1 MLIIMQVIGYSRG
14 QHLLSKI
21 GFPGRPDPELNPRER
36 PLGVA
41 TITTLSYARKHNLP
55 VFTGTLHRMSQTTAK
70 SNPRVRLV
78 SVSAEDAGQRID
90 NFLAR
95 HLKGVPKS
103 HIYRILRR
111 GEVRVNSGRIK
122 AQYRICAGDKVR
134 IPPVRVSPEKSAPMA
149 AARLDLEKHILFENT
164 RCLVLNKP
172 SGIAVHGGSGLSF
185 GVIEALRASRPDA
198 PYLELA
204 HRLDRETSGCL
215 VIAKRRSFL
224 RLFHEQLRNGEVVKQ
239 YLALLAGHLAGGR
252 QKVSA
257 PLRKNQLKGGERV
270 VVVDEANGKEAL
282 TIFSPVSQFAT
293 ATLAE
298 VDLKTGRT
306 HQIRVHGAHIGHPLA
321 GDGKYGDPEFNRS
334 LRKSGLR
341 RLFLHAHRLEFID
354 SESASGQSISVSAP
368 LDASLKA
375 VLDSLE
381 TS

>member
-21 GFPGRPDPELNPRER
+21 GFPGRPDPDCIPKTGLYRA
-36 PLGVA
+36 A
-41 TITTLSYARKHNLP
+41 TITILAYASKRNLP
-55 VFTGTLHRMSQTTAK
+55 VFTGTLHPMSQSTAK
-70 SNPRVRLV
+70 SFPKVRMV
-78 SVSAEDAGQRID
+78 SVTAEDAGQRID

-122 AQYRICAGDKVR
+122 ARYRICAGDKVR
-134 IPPVRVSPEKSAPMA
+134 IPPVRVAPEKSAPIA
-149 AARLDLEKHILFENT
+149 AARLDLERHILFENS

-239 YLALLAGHLAGGR
+239 YLALLAGQLTGGR

-257 PLRKNQLKGGERV
+257 PLRKNQLKGGERL

-282 TIFSPVSQFAT
+282 TIFSPVSRFAT

-321 GDGKYGDPEFNRS
+321 GDEEYGDPEFNRS
-334 LRKSGLR
+334 LRSHGLR
-341 RLFLHAHRLEFID
+341 RLFLHAHRLEFAD
-354 SESASGQSISVSAP
+354 SASGESVSVSAP
-368 LDASLKA
+368 LDVSLKA

>member
-1 MLIIMQVIGYSRG
+1 M
-14 QHLLSKI
+14 
-21 GFPGRPDPELNPRER
+21 
-36 PLGVA
+36 
-41 TITTLSYARKHNLP
+41 LSYTRKRNLP
-55 VFTGTLHRMSQTTAK
+55 VITGTLHPMSQSAAK
-70 SNPRVRLV
+70 SFPKVRMV
-78 SVSAEDAGQRID
+78 SVTAEDAGQRID

-122 AQYRICAGDKVR
+122 AQYRICAGDRVR
-134 IPPVRVSPEKSAPMA
+134 IPPVRVSPEKSIPDA
-149 AARLDLEKHILFENT
+149 AARFDLEKHILFENN

-172 SGIAVHGGSGLSF
+172 SGIAVHGGSGVSF

-224 RLFHEQLRNGEVVKQ
+224 RLFHEQLRNGEVTKQ
-239 YLALLAGHLAGGR
+239 YLALLAGNLAAGR
-252 QKVSA
+252 QTVKA
-257 PLRKNQLKGGERV
+257 PLRKNQLQGGERV
-270 VVVDEANGKEAL
+270 VVVDEETGKQAL
-282 TIFSPVSQFAT
+282 TIFTPVSRFAT

-321 GDGKYGDPEFNRS
+321 GDEKYGDPDFNRS
-334 LRKSGLR
+334 LRKVGLR
-341 RLFLHAHRLEFID
+341 RLFLHAHRLEFAD
-354 SESASGQSISVSAP
+354 SASGEPVSVSAP
-368 LDASLKA
+368 LDISLKA